1 MKITKKDIL
10 WLLSP
15 LIIVLYTCLHI
26 LFINI
31 GEATL
36 IEIVPILCLSLLAG
50 IVVILLIKFLL
61 KDNRKVVFLSSIIFI
76 ICANFK
82 SLELYL
88 NKIIPWYEILY
99 WHLLLIVIFIIFN
112 LIIILKSYTLKELIN
127 INKVIISVFII
138 LLVSDIVF
146 SIPKYANLINNLNTI
161 ETTSTIERGKEL
173 TEKPNFYYLIFDEY
187 GGYENLKYFMNFS
200 NDEFYNLLKEKKVNV
215 SYSSRNKDIMTMKVV
230 ADLVNLK
237 NITTDEITYLESVKL
252 RENPPLVNLF
262 KQHGYKFNKLTNDPI
277 GEKSL
282 PDYQVK
288 IVKTTLDTP
297 AGIILQETIFYP
309 FIIKKSDKYHNN
321 MLRLLSYLNES
332 VGLEKNGL
340 LSIAHFNLP
349 HLPFIFNENG
359 EKNPPYMYQEL
370 ENEQIY
376 LNQLKYVNKVIGNF
390 IDLIR
395 KKDPGAV
402 VLIQSDHGCRLVL
415 QRNTYLGQRK
425 PTKEE
430 IEYMK
435 SVLNILYYKGEK
447 VNIEGLS
454 GYETLNLVVNK
465 ILGLNMVN
473 K

>member
-1 MKITKKDIL
+1 MTITKKDIL

-112 LIIILKSYTLKELIN
+112 LIIILKIYTLKELIN

-161 ETTSTIERGKEL
+161 ETTSTIEKGKEL

-215 SYSSRNKDIMTMKVV
+215 SYSSRNKDIMTIKVV
-230 ADLVNLK
+230 SDLVNLK
-237 NITTDEITYLESVKL
+237 NITTGELTYLESVKL
-252 RENPPLVNLF
+252 RENPPLVKLF
-262 KQHGYKFNKLTNDPI
+262 KQYGYKFNKLTNDPI

-309 FIIKKSDKYHNN
+309 FIIKK
-321 MLRLLSYLNES
+321 
-332 VGLEKNGL
+332 
-340 LSIAHFNLP
+340 
-349 HLPFIFNENG
+349 
-359 EKNPPYMYQEL
+359 
-370 ENEQIY
+370 
-376 LNQLKYVNKVIGNF
+376 
-390 IDLIR
+390 
-395 KKDPGAV
+395 
-402 VLIQSDHGCRLVL
+402 
-415 QRNTYLGQRK
+415 
-425 PTKEE
+425 
-430 IEYMK
+430 
-435 SVLNILYYKGEK
+435 
-447 VNIEGLS
+447 
-454 GYETLNLVVNK
+454 
-465 ILGLNMVN
+465 
-473 K
+473 